1 VHQIAAA
8 GYTLSIPSAVARVE
22 SFQKLVKELPME
34 AILTETDSPYQG
46 PEKVGGWGWRS
57 RLDSRWVRQLLAWR
71 VSVEALADWIQF
83 RC

>member
-1 VHQIAAA
+1 MWRQIAAA

-46 PEKVGGWGWRS
+46 PEKVGEWG
-57 RLDSRWVRQLLAWR
+57 
-71 VSVEALADWIQF
+71 
-83 RC
+83 

>member
-1 VHQIAAA
+1 MWRQIAAA

-46 PEKVGGWGWRS
+46 PEKVGAWGWRL
-57 RLDSRWVRQLLAWR
+57 RRDSRWVKHLFVWR
-71 VSVEALADWIQF
+71 VSVEVIEDPV
-83 RC
+83 